1 MFTDRSRAGGL
12 ITQTNVLKI
21 DPTNQMVN
29 VLKIHNT
36 ILSEGPIMDEN
47 TNVSGEFHAIYSLK
61 TIENS

>member
-1 MFTDRSRAGGL
+1 
-12 ITQTNVLKI
+12 
-21 DPTNQMVN
+21 MVN